1 MNGYMFQM
9 AFEKKRIKST
19 IINIIMISLI
29 LIFSPWMSI
38 SIFPANCIA
47 SILKFC
53 KEPLYLIP
61 LGGS

>member
-1 MNGYMFQM
+1 MNGYMFRM
-9 AFEKKRIKST
+9 AFETKRIKSI

-29 LIFSPWMSI
+29 LIFFSMNVNLD
-38 SIFPANCIA
+38 FPTNCIA